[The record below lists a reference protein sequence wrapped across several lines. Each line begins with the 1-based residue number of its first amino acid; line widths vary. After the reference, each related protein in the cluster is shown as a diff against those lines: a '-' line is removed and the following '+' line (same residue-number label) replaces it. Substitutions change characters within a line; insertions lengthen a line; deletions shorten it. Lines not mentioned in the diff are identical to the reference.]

1 MLKFLVFFLNM
12 RKLNILFEMKIL
24 VRESKKGKSCSRRY
38 KMIIG
43 EMGGYEKCYIW
54 DYN

>member
-1 MLKFLVFFLNM
+1 M
-12 RKLNILFEMKIL
+12 RKPNTLLETKTL

-43 EMGGYEKCYIW
+43 EMGGHEKCHIW